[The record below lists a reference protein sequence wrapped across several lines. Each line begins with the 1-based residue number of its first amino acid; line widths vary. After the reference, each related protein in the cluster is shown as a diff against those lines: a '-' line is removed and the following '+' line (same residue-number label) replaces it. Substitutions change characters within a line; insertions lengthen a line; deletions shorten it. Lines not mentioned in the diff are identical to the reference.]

1 MKGWGRWL
9 ALLVGVLV
17 FSLYLRQTDWVA
29 VGGALKG
36 LGYLGVLL
44 LVPYFVV
51 YVVDAWAWRMSF
63 GSPTGVGFWRMF
75 RIRWCGEAVNNL
87 VPTAYVGGEAV
98 KVLLLQREGVQA
110 SESTAAALIS
120 KTAQTIG
127 QVLFLIAG
135 AGAYLV
141 IRGEGRER
149 GLAWGLVLVVAGGCG
164 VVGLLLWLQ
173 RRGVASTLLGWM
185 ERLGI
190 RSRRVAARRAG
201 LESMDRIVAGFY
213 RARRLRFAVCTAGFF
228 AGWLLDT
235 VEVYLAGQLLG
246 MPLSWNQALV
256 LESFT
261 GVVKVVGLWV
271 PGALGVQESGIV
283 LIGRWVGAPALFG
296 PTYAVLRRVRELLYA
311 AVGWALLAFWGGA
324 RPAVDGNL
332 SGRDWNRTRGQ

>member
-1 MKGWGRWL
+1 V
-9 ALLVGVLV
+9 ALLVGLLV
-17 FSLYLRQTDWVA
+17 FSLYLRQTDWAA

-36 LGYLGVLL
+36 LGAFGVLL
-44 LVPYFVV
+44 LAPYFVV

-63 GSPTGVGFWRMF
+63 GKPTGVGFWRMF

-87 VPTAYVGGEAV
+87 VPTAYIGGEAV

-110 SESTAAALIS
+110 SEATAAALIS

-141 IRGEGRER
+141 IRGEGGEQ
-149 GLAWGLVLVVAGGCG
+149 GLGWGLVVVVAGGCG
-164 VVGLLLWLQ
+164 VVGGLLWLQ
-173 RRGVASTLLGWM
+173 RRGVAATLVGWM
-185 ERLGI
+185 ERLGF
-190 RSRRVAARRAG
+190 RSRRLAARRAG
-201 LESMDRIVAGFY
+201 LEAMDRIVAGFY

-228 AGWLLDT
+228 AGWMLDT

-246 MPLSWNQALV
+246 MPLSWSQALV

-311 AVGWALLAFWGGA
+311 GMGWALLAFLGGA
-324 RPAVDGNL
+324 GREKGTHL
-332 SGRDWNRTRGQ
+332 SGPDWNRTQGR